1 MLTRLAVLMLSSA
14 LLLAACTGPQ
24 GPAGPDGTNGTN
36 GTNGTTGD
44 KGDTGTPGTPG
55 ATGPKG
61 DTGTPGTLGTPG
73 TPGTPGAPGTPGT
86 PGGKGDPGPVGPVGP
101 GFTGAVYSDW
111 KAVTSANFTGT
122 IEKAPIYACL
132 YEGGLESNSKLTEAA
147 YRNGIILVYQKRP
160 ERPTYYAERIRP
172 VPFSDDHVKASFT
185 LTTYLSVY
193 LEVSY
198 SFLKDSSECEGP
210 LSTEDLRSNI
220 LYRYVLIP
228 VPSAKSKLAPSS
240 LSTSLERAKAWYGLN
255 DLSYESVKQR
265 FGLKD

>member
-1 MLTRLAVLMLSSA
+1 MLTRLAVLTLSCA

-36 GTNGTTGD
+36 GTNGTDGVTGA
-44 KGDTGTPGTPG
+44 KGDAGAPGTDG

-61 DTGTPGTLGTPG
+61 DKGD
-73 TPGTPGAPGTPGT
+73 PGAPGT
-86 PGGKGDPGPVGPVGP
+86 PGGKGDPGPVGPPGP

-111 KAVTSANFTGT
+111 KAATSARLAGAF
-122 IEKAPIYACL
+122 IDKPIYTCE
-132 YEGGLESNSKLTEAA
+132 YEGTLESNSKLTEAD
-147 YRNGIILVYQKRP
+147 YRNGIILMYQKHP
-160 ERPTYYAERIRP
+160 PSPPFDERIRP
-172 VPFSDDHVKASFT
+172 VPFSDSVVKASSE
-185 LTTYLSVY
+185 LTSNLTVYYEETYYFIKDINDCAKPANTGAFLS
-193 LEVSY
+193 
-198 SFLKDSSECEGP
+198 
-210 LSTEDLRSNI
+210 ST

-240 LSTSLERAKAWYGLN
+240 LSTPLERAGAWYGLN